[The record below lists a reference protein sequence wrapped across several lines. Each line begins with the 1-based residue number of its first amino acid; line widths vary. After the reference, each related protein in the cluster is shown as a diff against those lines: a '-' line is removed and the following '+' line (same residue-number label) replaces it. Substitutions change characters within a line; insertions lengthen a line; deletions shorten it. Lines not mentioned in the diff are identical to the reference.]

1 MIKLTLLFLI
11 TGGAL
16 IVAVTLIV
24 GVAWLAI
31 AVPVVL
37 VTGTGY
43 GAMALNRRWARS
55 KLVGKP
61 HSGYA
66 SRRPG
71 A

>member
-1 MIKLTLLFLI
+1 MIKLAILFLV

-16 IVAVTLIV
+16 VVAVTLIV

-43 GAMALNRRWARS
+43 GAAVLNRRWARS
-55 KLVGKP
+55 QPKD
-61 HSGYA
+61 
-66 SRRPG
+66 
-71 A
+71 